1 MPSLSDDAYATIALH
16 ALKFPESPVCGLLVG
31 SAGAI
36 ERAYPLQHGHI
47 TLSPMLEV
55 AFAQVDALLAEE
67 AQGRTIVGWYQG
79 NSHHDDR
86 AIGDS
91 GLRMA
96 SRIQGYCAGASLLV
110 IRNQAMASLESE
122 GLFAVHQWDTNR
134 KEWKLVAEDEAAQ
147 SNKAVAKKVMAAF
160 RERRHMGLVDFDDH
174 LAEPE
179 LDWLGTPNVVRAE
192 CL

>member
-1 MPSLSDDAYATIALH
+1 MVRTVDRHILVVSFFFFKQKTAYEMLR
-16 ALKFPESPVCGLLVG
+16 SLVG
-31 SAGAI
+31 SEMCI
-36 ERAYPLQHGHI
+36 R
-47 TLSPMLEV
+47 
-55 AFAQVDALLAEE
+55 D
-67 AQGRTIVGWYQG
+67 RG